1 MDDASF
7 FISLNLVPSKKT
19 APVIALYFSRP
30 LALHSRSSNRP
41 FVPSTFFYTSPLT
54 HIISSS
60 SSSRITPHSRTPS
73 QFSFYMLAYCVHF
86 EILFM
91 SAYKY
96 MGGSHIITRKIYLAY
111 LNKKTGSVG
120 VKEGNIKS
128 TCKNLSVLF
137 FVSSSRKFLYKR
149 VSLHVKFKA
158 CFPWV
163 KITLF
168 LFYNKYMYNNLLGI
182 ITGVSMAWWWW

>member
-7 FISLNLVPSKKT
+7 FISLNLVPSKKNCSCYCLVLLS
-19 APVIALYFSRP
+19 PSCSP
-30 LALHSRSSNRP
+30 LTFVQSSICS
-41 FVPSTFFYTSPLT
+41 FYFFYTSPLT
-54 HIISSS
+54 HIISS